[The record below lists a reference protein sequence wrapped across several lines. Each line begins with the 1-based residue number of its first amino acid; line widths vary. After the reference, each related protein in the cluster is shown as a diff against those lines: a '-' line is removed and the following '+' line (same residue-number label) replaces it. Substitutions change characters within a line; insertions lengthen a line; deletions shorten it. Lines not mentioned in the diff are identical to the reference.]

1 MGDSIILD
9 FCYMWE
15 RVWSLDRI
23 DTLGN
28 WEIFVFIVG
37 NEKIFVDCW
46 EDLLK
51 IEHTCLPLRPNHHHH
66 HSWDRSNPKLRFC
79 NILWNPPFSQ
89 LVSGPGLQ
97 WGADALPFWCS
108 SNLKFKQVSKWI
120 CKKCGNSS
128 KTSHF
133 NPSYFPPLFVFFPTF
148 GVFLPT
154 SVVFFSLLLFFSHSC
169 CVFSHSCCVFPFSIT
184 VVGKIQHKCVF
195 PPLLYF
201 C

>member
-1 MGDSIILD
+1 MEVLYWWIFNGWKNL
-9 FCYMWE
+9 
-15 RVWSLDRI
+15 SLHCLSNWGLVI
-23 DTLGN
+23 ALCLVAN

-37 NEKIFVDCW
+37 NEKIFVDCS

-51 IEHTCLPLRPNHHHH
+51 IEHTCLPLRPNHHHHHH

-79 NILWNPPFSQ
+79 NILWNPFYQ

-120 CKKCGNSS
+120 CSKCGGNSS

-133 NPSYFPPLFVFFPTF
+133 NPPSFPPFCVFPHVWCVSSHLYCIFLTPVVFFP
-148 GVFLPT
+148 
-154 SVVFFSLLLFFSHSC
+154 LLLCFFPLMLC
-169 CVFSHSCCVFPFSIT
+169 F
-184 VVGKIQHKCVF
+184 
-195 PPLLYF
+195 PLLHNSGRKNTT
-201 C
+201 

>member
-1 MGDSIILD
+1 MG
-9 FCYMWE
+9 E

-66 HSWDRSNPKLRFC
+66 HHSWDRSNPKLRFC

-97 WGADALPFWCS
+97 WGADALPFWCL

-120 CKKCGNSS
+120 CSKCGNSS

-133 NPSYFPPLFVFFPTF
+133 NPPHFPLFVFSPR
-148 GVFLPT
+148 L
-154 SVVFFSLLLFFSHSC
+154 VFFFPPLLRFSHSC
-169 CVFSHSCCVFPFSIT
+169 CFFPTLVVFFPLLLCFPLFPKT
-184 VVGKIQHKCVF
+184 VVGEIQHKCVF
-195 PPLLYF
+195 PLLLYF

>member
-133 NPSYFPPLFVFFPTF
+133 NPPYFPPPPFCVFPHVWCVSSHLCCIFLTPVVFFP
-148 GVFLPT
+148 FLLC
-154 SVVFFSLLLFFSHSC
+154 FFPLMLCF
-169 CVFSHSCCVFPFSIT
+169 
-184 VVGKIQHKCVF
+184 
-195 PPLLYF
+195 PLLHNSGRKNTT
-201 C
+201 